1 MTDKTKEFNLSDFRQ
16 LNQNVWSYEEEQVKE
31 FIRLERKIILKYCL
45 KQIDV
50 NEFGITLNKLA
61 GDKLV

>member
-1 MTDKTKEFNLSDFRQ
+1 MTNKTKEFNLSDFRQ